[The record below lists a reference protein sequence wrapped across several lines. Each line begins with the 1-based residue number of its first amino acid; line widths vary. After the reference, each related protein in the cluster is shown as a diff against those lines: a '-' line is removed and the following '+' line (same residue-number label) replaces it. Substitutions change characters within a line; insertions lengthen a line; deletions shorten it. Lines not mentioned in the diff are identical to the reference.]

1 MKKTSAILLGTIFS
15 LSSVQSF
22 ANTGNEGLTD
32 QLKNSFAG
40 QRETSKQEYRILQ
53 KSTTDNASN
62 NANSASANNVDV
74 NDIKQNIS
82 ERGRTAVDNRTES
95 VRQQAKNAND
105 RVEAAKQQGSTQLNN
120 RAESVHQQTQNANG
134 RIESA
139 RQQSQNA
146 NNRVE
151 AAKQQL
157 QNANTKQPQ
166 SNSVDAWRKQSQSSQ
181 NSN

>member
-22 ANTGNEGLTD
+22 ANTRNEGLTD

-53 KSTTDNASN
+53 KSTTD